1 MELKKITKENFN
13 TLYSFMEN
21 DFPLSERRTKQ
32 NQFNLLKNKNV
43 SLNFIEKDEK
53 TAGYFIFWNFE
64 DFIFIE
70 HIATLKEFRGQGIG
84 TSFLKEF
91 ISKQNKQI
99 ILEVEKPDNET
110 AIKRIRFY
118 EHLGFVLND
127 YNYMQPS
134 YHNDGAKVPMKI
146 MTLQKTLSE
155 QEYNK
160 ITQKIKQEVYN
171 VKD

>member
-1 MELKKITKENFN
+1 MELKKVTEENFN
-13 TLYSFMEN
+13 ILYSFMEN

-32 NQFNLLKNKNV
+32 NQFKLLKNKYV
-43 SLNFIEKDEK
+43 SLNFIEKDGNL
-53 TAGYFIFWNFE
+53 AGYFIFWDFD

-84 TSFLKEF
+84 TSFLNEF
-91 ISKQNKQI
+91 IKKNNKQI
-99 ILEVEKPDNET
+99 VLEVENPDNET
-110 AIKRIRFY
+110 AIKRIKFY
-118 EHLGFVLND
+118 EHLGFVLNS

-134 YHNDGAKVPMKI
+134 YHNDRTTVPMKI

-160 ITQKIKQEVYN
+160 ITKKIKQEVYN